1 MNHLSFI
8 VQPIGLKAIF
18 SSLVFIFKPTQ
29 RYYKDKICED
39 CRLVVTASFAFCII
53 TFELIEFQTRSAP
66 QNDRVNLS
74 FVKYVYV
81 DGGKLTRDGRKTA
94 MNS

>member
-1 MNHLSFI
+1 MKVGCKGVSTVVVCGIFI
-8 VQPIGLKAIF
+8 CF
-18 SSLVFIFKPTQ
+18 F

-66 QNDRVNLS
+66 QNDRLNLH
-74 FVKYVYV
+74 FVKYIYV
-81 DGGKLTRDGRKTA
+81 DGGKLARMLAKKHKHY
-94 MNS
+94 MLQKSF